1 MAKYAGKMDKFEIMV
16 RESGD
21 VIDCFDSYMEAEEM
35 VKELEKVDL
44 DEDTYTPDYYE
55 IVPVEGLRDGLT
67 VTIDGHSLRFDWI
80 DDPEIKTDYA
90 VVDER
95 TEEWLTIVSECW
107 TFEDIVSE
115 IRDNLPGVE

>member
-1 MAKYAGKMDKFEIMV
+1 MAKYAGKLEKFEIMV

-44 DEDTYTPDYYE
+44 EEDTYTPDYYE

-67 VTIDGHSLRFDWI
+67 VTIDGHSLRFDKVN
-80 DDPEIKTDYA
+80 DPERGYYGLL
-90 VVDER
+90 VR
-95 TEEWLTIVSECW
+95 
-107 TFEDIVSE
+107 
-115 IRDNLPGVE
+115 